1 MSATLMILLL
11 LLYTS
16 IEFGVGLLF
25 AWAFARMFHV
35 SLSTKT
41 RLWMA
46 TAWAV
51 LGVIPTVLGI
61 NGGL

>member
-1 MSATLMILLL
+1 MLVAEILLL
-11 LLYTS
+11 LLYAAM
-16 IEFGVGLLF
+16 EFAVGLLF

-35 SLSTKT
+35 RLSTKT

-51 LGVIPTVLGI
+51 LGVIPTALGI

>member
-1 MSATLMILLL
+1 MLVAEILLL
-11 LLYTS
+11 LLYAA
-16 IEFGVGLLF
+16 IEFAVGLLF
-25 AWAFARMFHV
+25 GWAFARMFRV
-35 SLSTKT
+35 RLSRKT

>member
-1 MSATLMILLL
+1 MLATEILLL
-11 LLYTS
+11 LLYAA
-16 IEFGVGLLF
+16 IEFAVGLFF
-25 AWAFARMFHV
+25 AWAFARMFQV
-35 SLSTKT
+35 KLSKRK
-41 RLWMA
+41 RLWIA